1 MGGGIYSIF
10 VNHSSAHLVWKPA
23 LVKKISQCVLNRF
36 DRPIHPYYVGGGG
49 GGGGGG
55 GSGTI

>member
-49 GGGGGG
+49 GLAL
-55 GSGTI
+55 SKCQN